1 MKRTTQEMSSG
12 MWFGP
17 RLGKR
22 RKFEGRT
29 DNKDVELEA
38 LVNAFDG
45 SGLAIVALPGK
56 RTKFDRGIIA

>member
-1 MKRTTQEMSSG
+1 MSSG

-29 DNKDVELEA
+29 DMDTDLET
-38 LVNAFDG
+38 VGNAFDG
-45 SGLAIVALPGK
+45 SGWTIVALPGK
-56 RTKFDRGIIA
+56 RKNSIEENS